1 MTAIIFISVAERDK
15 TKAVGSLRAD
25 CLAGGLKSFEPLTFL
40 SFIKKLA
47 QPKLGGP
54 PPANGSGSNS

>member
-1 MTAIIFISVAERDK
+1 MSVMDK
-15 TKAVGSLRAD
+15 IKAVGSLRAD

-40 SFIKKLA
+40 SFIKRLT

>member
-40 SFIKKLA
+40 SFIKRLT
-47 QPKLGGP
+47 QLIFEGLP
-54 PPANGSGSNS
+54 PRKWNQS